1 MSFTYG
7 FYNSINHDRKYD
19 SVQISYMFD
28 GLITDGVYRTI
39 GSCFALT
46 VNSGLKV
53 NVGAG
58 RAWFNHTWS
67 FNDTTYIL
75 QLPEAHAVFPRID
88 AIVIR
93 VDRSSRTN
101 ALAVVS
107 GNPASNPQR
116 PTLRKSDDIFE
127 HALGYVTVAN
137 GQTELKPTDITQ
149 VIGSSECPFVTSLMQ
164 GVAIDDLLRNWMNE
178 FDALFALLKKQTSQA
193 AAGTLIDKS
202 VTTEKLAD
210 GAVTYEIIAD
220 GAVRLRF
227 TNVRVAKSLFVSDT
241 QYSECGYEYKA
252 TIPLNG
258 ATENMRP
265 VVVFSPESMNEND
278 LSGPVFS
285 YNGGIYLYL
294 SSPPISDFV
303 IPVIDLV
310 R

>member
-19 SVQISYMFD
+19 SVQISFMFD

-116 PTLRKSDDIFE
+116 PTLRKSDDVFE
-127 HALGYVTVAN
+127 HALGYVMVSN

-193 AAGTLIDKS
+193 VAGTLIDKS

-210 GAVTYEIIAD
+210 GAV
-220 GAVRLRF
+220 RLRF
-227 TNVRVAKSLFVSDT
+227 TDVSVKKSQFTADNK
-241 QYSECGYEYKA
+241 YSSYGYECKG
-252 TIPLNG
+252 TIPLTG
-258 ATENMRP
+258 VTETMRP
-265 VVVFSPESMNEND
+265 EVVFSPETLANMD
-278 LSGPVFS
+278 LNGPVFS

-294 SSPPISDFV
+294 PSIPESDFT
-303 IPVIDLV
+303 IPVIELW

>member
-19 SVQISYMFD
+19 SVQISSMFD
-28 GLITDGVYRTI
+28 GLITDGVYRNI

-75 QLPEAHAVFPRID
+75 QLPEAHAAFPRID

-107 GNPASNPQR
+107 GNPASDPQR
-116 PTLRKSDDIFE
+116 PTLRKSDDVFE
-127 HALGYVTVAN
+127 HALGYVMVSN

-193 AAGTLIDKS
+193 VAGTLIDKS

-210 GAVTYEIIAD
+210 D
-220 GAVRLRF
+220 AVRLRF
-227 TNVRVAKSLFVSDT
+227 TDVSVKKSQFTADSK
-241 QYSECGYEYKA
+241 YSNYGYECKG
-252 TIPLNG
+252 TIHLTG
-258 ATENMRP
+258 ATETMRP
-265 VVVFSPESMNEND
+265 EVVFSPETLANMD
-278 LSGPVFS
+278 LNGPVFS

-294 SSPPISDFV
+294 PSIPESDFT
-303 IPVIDLV
+303 IPVIELW

>member
-19 SVQISYMFD
+19 SVQISFMFD

-116 PTLRKSDDIFE
+116 PTLRKSDDVFE
-127 HALGYVTVAN
+127 HALGYVMVSN

-193 AAGTLIDKS
+193 VAGTLIDKS

-210 GAVTYEIIAD
+210 GAV
-220 GAVRLRF
+220 RLRF
-227 TNVRVAKSLFVSDT
+227 TDVSVKKSQFTADNK
-241 QYSECGYEYKA
+241 YSSYGYECKG
-252 TIPLNG
+252 TIPLTG
-258 ATENMRP
+258 ATETMRP
-265 VVVFSPESMNEND
+265 EVVFSPETLANMD
-278 LSGPVFS
+278 LNGPVFS

-294 SSPPISDFV
+294 PSIPESDFT
-303 IPVIDLV
+303 IPVIELW

>member
-19 SVQISYMFD
+19 SLQISSMFD

-101 ALAVVS
+101 ALTVVS

-116 PTLRKSDDIFE
+116 PTLKKSDDVFE
-127 HALGYVTVAN
+127 HALGYVTVSN
-137 GQTELKPTDITQ
+137 GQTELKPTDIAQ
-149 VIGSSECPFVTSLMQ
+149 VIGSSECPFVTSLTQ

-210 GAVTYEIIAD
+210 D
-220 GAVRLRF
+220 AVRLRF
-227 TNVRVAKSLFVSDT
+227 TNVHVNKSQFAADGT
-241 QYSECGYEYKA
+241 YSGYGYECKG
-252 TIPLNG
+252 TIPLTG

-265 VVVFSPESMNEND
+265 EVVFSPESMSTMD
-278 LSGPVFS
+278 LNGPVFS

-294 SSPPISDFV
+294 SSIPESDLT
-303 IPVIDLV
+303 IPVIELW